1 MLFNSIEFIFVFLPI
16 TLAIY
21 AIACRIMPR
30 LGLHTLTV
38 ASLLFYAAFIPYQ
51 TVTLL
56 ASALLNYALGRAIM
70 ATRRRMFLVAGI
82 AIDLAVLG
90 YFKYAGFA
98 SEIGESLGLSSG
110 YYAILLPLGLSFHTF
125 QQIAYLVDVWRGE
138 TFERSFGRYI
148 LFISFFPQLI
158 AGPIVRHEEVASQFQ
173 RLGRL
178 RLMDVTVG
186 ATIFVIGLFKKTVLA
201 DSFSPLATQVFGAAA
216 AGQQIGFGDAWL
228 GTLAFT
234 LEIYF
239 DFSAYS
245 DMAIGLARMFSLRFP
260 LNFDSPYKATDI
272 SDFWRRW
279 HITLSRFLRDFLY
292 IPLGGNRHGQA
303 RTLVNLMLVMVLG
316 GLWHGAG
323 WCFLLWGALHGSY
336 LVIYHVWSRVR
347 PDSPW
352 PAQHAA
358 GRALTFLAV
367 AFAWIPFR
375 AEDIGTCLHLM
386 ASAVGMRGLAGPQLL
401 GAGPVVLIALMLLL
415 VWLAPNTQELMGR
428 YRPVLGMRRSWT
440 WLSWRPSL
448 RWAGAIAVLFVWA
461 VNEVVVNAARF
472 IYFQF

>member
-16 TLAIY
+16 TLAVY
-21 AIACRIMPR
+21 AIACRTMPR
-30 LGLHTLTV
+30 LGLHALTI

-51 TVTLL
+51 TVILL
-56 ASALLNYALGRAIM
+56 ASAVLNFALGLAIR
-70 ATRRRMFLVAGI
+70 ATRRRLFLVLGI
-82 AIDLAVLG
+82 AVDLAVLG

-98 SEIGESLGLSSG
+98 SEIAEGLGLGSG
-110 YYAILLPLGLSFHTF
+110 YYAVVLPLGLSFHTF
-125 QQIAYLVDVWRGE
+125 QQIAYLVEVWRGE
-138 TFERSFGRYI
+138 TFERNFGRYI

-158 AGPIVRHEEVASQFQ
+158 AGPIVRHEEVASQFG

-178 RLMDVTVG
+178 RLMDITVG
-186 ATIFVIGLFKKTVLA
+186 ATIFVIGLFKKAVLA
-201 DSFSPLATQVFGAAA
+201 DSFSPLASKVFGAAA

-292 IPLGGNRHGQA
+292 IPLGGNRHGEA
-303 RTLVNLMLVMVLG
+303 RTLANLMLVMVLG

-323 WCFLLWGALHGSY
+323 WCFLLWGALHGLY
-336 LVIYHVWSRVR
+336 LVVYHTWSRLR
-347 PDSPW
+347 PTTAW
-352 PAQHAA
+352 PFQPAA
-358 GRALTFLAV
+358 GRALTFIAV

-375 AEDIGTCLHLM
+375 AEDLGACLRLM
-386 ASAVGMRGLAGPQLL
+386 ASAVGLGGFAAPQLVGG
-401 GAGPVVLIALMLLL
+401 GAILLIALMLLL

-428 YRPVLGMRRSWT
+428 YRPVLNVRRPWS

-448 RWAGAIAVLFVWA
+448 RWAGAMAVLFVWA
-461 VNEVVVNAARF
+461 VNEIVVSAARF